1 MEGLKSHLLS
11 IGISAHNYSRNMTP
25 AFHIVL
31 YHPEIPHNTGAAGR
45 LALATGSRL
54 HLIKPLGFS
63 LEEKHIR
70 RTGLDYWA
78 KVDLRVWDSLEEL
91 MASAGPDAR
100 FWFLSTKAK
109 TVHWDAE
116 FRRGDYF
123 VFGPESKGLPE
134 SMLREEM
141 EHALMIPMPG
151 EGARSLN
158 LSTSVAIVLYEGMRM
173 LRQVPVL

>member
-1 MEGLKSHLLS
+1 
-11 IGISAHNYSRNMTP
+11 MTP

-31 YHPEIPHNTGAAGR
+31 FHPEIPHNTGAAGR

-63 LEEKHIR
+63 LDEKHVR

-91 MASAGPDAR
+91 IQESDPEAR
-100 FWFLSTKAK
+100 FWYLSTKAK
-109 TVHWDAE
+109 TDHWDAS
-116 FRRGDYF
+116 FQRGDYF

-134 SMLREEM
+134 SLIHEKFA
-141 EHALMIPMPG
+141 HALKIPMPG
-151 EGARSLN
+151 EGSRSLN
-158 LSTSVAIVLYEGMRM
+158 LSTSVAIVLYEGMRA
-173 LRQVPVL
+173 LRGCAGE